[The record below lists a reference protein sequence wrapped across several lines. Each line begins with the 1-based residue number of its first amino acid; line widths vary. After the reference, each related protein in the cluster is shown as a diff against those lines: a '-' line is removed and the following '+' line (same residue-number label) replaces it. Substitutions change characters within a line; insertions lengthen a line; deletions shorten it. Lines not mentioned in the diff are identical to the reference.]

1 MLLGRTPSCCTAVKR
16 KLRVPSEEIWITDT
30 TLAWAFQRLCLL
42 SRPSRRH
49 GTSVPGPM
57 ECRRRLG
64 KRRMA
69 HFSEAV
75 RPPIHDFTTL
85 WGLRGTKENNNWQ
98 WEAPCQRP
106 ERDATD
112 QLPSWLTGLDQ
123 SMANSPKHE
132 HLGSNGVLAPGLQSN
147 TANDL
152 EWFRGRIHDKMTSTD
167 FSDTCRTFYQTFKQS
182 LSLGQVSA
190 SDLAESMREV
200 PRLIQRNAIS
210 KDIEHALCFSFFQT
224 TWEGIMACKVLG
236 PAEIE
241 TDVLRMLLTRLPR
254 LPVHMSSALIADI
267 LRSITDEQKHKL
279 EGTIYSIA
287 EYLFLYD
294 TSAPRHEETSQFTKV
309 TNPTSSPPKVFLGID
324 GIKDII
330 GALME
335 TFQLYKPGVRAKTVI
350 CQLVRLSTAYA
361 NRVVFSG
368 TNKSVRTS
376 VREGEDLRKAWL
388 KLIARAPAASEDLL
402 VEACEIM
409 RAEYHRNKTTIT
421 LPRLRQHILCD
432 TLFEYWASRMPN
444 TSMTKASMI
453 KAHAAFRASFL
464 HPHRPHKSIV
474 FLCLAFKQHSIPW
487 HEGLSCFLRTLR
499 RIRGD
504 SHSVYYCLKRLENA
518 EIYLEAPT
526 LSDEMKALSKINL
539 HRATKLHRLYSR
551 DRPKDLAIPLERFPF
566 LAIAM
571 IRDRSCNPRE
581 IFHLFG
587 GFRIWKEPRTTI
599 AKIKLVEMMALEF
612 SQTNVISSR
621 AALRNIAWCIRY
633 LNQYKVPIS
642 KDIVR
647 ALTNLGIEGNIIE
660 RGSISSG
667 RLHWAL
673 RIVALAEGPVVA
685 ERMRAVLVTALCREN
700 ERKAREYGRNY

>member
-1 MLLGRTPSCCTAVKR
+1 
-16 KLRVPSEEIWITDT
+16 
-30 TLAWAFQRLCLL
+30 
-42 SRPSRRH
+42 
-49 GTSVPGPM
+49 
-57 ECRRRLG
+57 
-64 KRRMA
+64 
-69 HFSEAV
+69 
-75 RPPIHDFTTL
+75 
-85 WGLRGTKENNNWQ
+85 
-98 WEAPCQRP
+98 
-106 ERDATD
+106 
-112 QLPSWLTGLDQ
+112 
-123 SMANSPKHE
+123 MANSPKHE

-402 VEACEIM
+402 VEA
-409 RAEYHRNKTTIT
+409 
-421 LPRLRQHILCD
+421 
-432 TLFEYWASRMPN
+432 
-444 TSMTKASMI
+444 
-453 KAHAAFRASFL
+453 
-464 HPHRPHKSIV
+464 
-474 FLCLAFKQHSIPW
+474 
-487 HEGLSCFLRTLR
+487 
-499 RIRGD
+499 
-504 SHSVYYCLKRLENA
+504 VYYCLKRLENA